1 LGARRARDH
10 ADAGTLRIDVAGSG
24 LHLSKAQRGAVAR
37 RVLLALSRFGRITKV
52 TVRLAEQV
60 NPLGGLDRR
69 CRMTA
74 CLQSGDGVRAETLSG
89 PSDDAVGRAVTRLA
103 ERVALSL
110 DTESPRRVDAPRP
123 AVGRG
128 RPRRAR

>member
-1 LGARRARDH
+1 M
-10 ADAGTLRIDVAGSG
+10 AGPGLR
-24 LHLSKAQRGAVAR
+24 LSKAQRGAVAR

-69 CRMTA
+69 CRMRA
-74 CLQSGDGVRAETLSG
+74 WLQSGHGVRAEAISA

-103 ERVALSL
+103 ERVALTL
-110 DTESPRRVDAPRP
+110 DTGSPGLVDALRP
-123 AVGRG
+123 AVS
-128 RPRRAR
+128 PRASRSTR